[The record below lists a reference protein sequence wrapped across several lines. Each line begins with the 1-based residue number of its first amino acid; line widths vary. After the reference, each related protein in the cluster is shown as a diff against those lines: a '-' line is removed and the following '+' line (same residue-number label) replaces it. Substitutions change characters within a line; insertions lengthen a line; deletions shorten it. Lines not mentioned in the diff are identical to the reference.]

1 MRYKTDIRFG
11 VEDFICECLLMKKEG
26 ISILKVLKS
35 CFQNV
40 IAAMGGLLGLGL
52 GMSFISAIEIVS
64 FLIRNLMR
72 LVLKTGSN
80 NESDP
85 GDIPISNRDKR
96 EWPSISTIT
105 TNNVGSVT
113 SLSSTI

>member
-1 MRYKTDIRFG
+1 
-11 VEDFICECLLMKKEG
+11 
-26 ISILKVLKS
+26 
-35 CFQNV
+35 
-40 IAAMGGLLGLGL
+40 MGGLLGLGL

-80 NESDP
+80 NQSDP
-85 GDIPISNRDKR
+85 GDIQSNRDKR
-96 EWPSISTIT
+96 EWPSISMIT

-113 SLSSTI
+113 SLSSAI